1 MRYGIFSDVHS
12 NLEAFEVA
20 LKFYKK
26 ERIDKFIFCGD
37 IIGYGADP
45 RQCLSLLRNLNPI
58 CVAGNHDWA
67 AINKLNLDYFNPYAR
82 QALVWTREE
91 LTTSDLNYLGTFS
104 LMHKEDDFI
113 CVHGSLD
120 NPAQFNYIIYS
131 YEASRNFSLL
141 RRQILFV
148 GHSHRRETFCFENK
162 KISYLKD
169 TKIKIKP
176 KAKYIINEGS
186 VGQPRDGDSRLSVC
200 VYDSDEKV
208 VIFKRLE
215 YNIKKTADKILAKG
229 LPEVLAVRL
238 FQGK

>member
-20 LKFYKK
+20 LKFYEK

-45 RQCLSLLRNLNPI
+45 RQCLSLLKSLNPI
-58 CVAGNHDWA
+58 CVSGNHDWA
-67 AINKLNLDYFNPYAR
+67 AINKFNLNYFNPYAR
-82 QALVWTREE
+82 QALIWTKEE
-91 LTTSDLNYLGTFS
+91 LTASDLNYLGTFS
-104 LMHKEDDFI
+104 LTHKEDNFI

-131 YEASRNFSLL
+131 YEARRSFSLL
-141 RRQILFV
+141 RRQIIFV
-148 GHSHRRETFCFENK
+148 GHSHRREAFCLENN
-162 KISYLKD
+162 KISYLND
-169 TKIKIKP
+169 AKIKIKP
-176 KAKYIINEGS
+176 KAKYIINDGS
-186 VGQPRDGDSRLSVC
+186 VGQPRDGDPRLSVC

-215 YNIKKTADKILAKG
+215 YNIKKAADKILAKG
-229 LPEVLAVRL
+229 LSDMLAIRL